1 MPVMQPPTG
10 PIEITDPN
18 NVPDVL
24 INGPFN
30 IINIGGMVQVTFTN
44 VRPDDGD
51 LFSGKT
57 PPRLRGTVACRLLTP
72 AGVANQLVRTL
83 ADVLIKAAQ
92 SFESAPVEGGV
103 SRRVSSLPE
112 PPDRSDS
119 PCREIPLF
127 FGSVSSR
134 PSTIL

>member
-1 MPVMQPPTG
+1 MSLANPKRGGVHLPRLLSVSDRGSLAREPLLKPAKGLPDACYATADG

-57 PPRLRGTVACRLLTP
+57 PPRLRGTVACRLLMP
-72 AGVANQLVRTL
+72 AGVAIISWCER
-83 ADVLIKAAQ
+83 
-92 SFESAPVEGGV
+92 
-103 SRRVSSLPE
+103 
-112 PPDRSDS
+112 
-119 PCREIPLF
+119 
-127 FGSVSSR
+127 
-134 PSTIL
+134 